1 MLLLPVLTSQ
11 AGGQLIPQRI
21 FPESSLLDKETNFLN
36 GHTARVP
43 TAAAE
48 EEESSVASIELI
60 QQTRKPEFSSPGIQK
75 KGGEKIPGK
84 NGGEKRRESGLSPIV
99 HYNLIEETRAGD
111 VWGSTPAQMQNL
123 FTMCRLRG
131 GGPADWSGGQGS
143 PA

>member
-60 QQTRKPEFSSPGIQK
+60 QQTRKPEFSSPGIRKRAGKKWREKMAGK
-75 KGGEKIPGK
+75 KGG
-84 NGGEKRRESGLSPIV
+84 
-99 HYNLIEETRAGD
+99 RAG
-111 VWGSTPAQMQNL
+111 SL
-123 FTMCRLRG
+123 L
-131 GGPADWSGGQGS
+131 
-143 PA
+143 